1 MPLIFLAPIPVH
13 PQMQPTS
20 PVLAVHRRKQAAP
33 PVYKEKPIPSN
44 LPPIPSDL
52 PPIPSDL
59 PPIPSDLPPIPSDL
73 PPVPSNLP
81 PVPSNLPPIPSD
93 LPLKDLVPEII
104 PEVPLHG
111 TASAPLNEFLAW
123 RAEIDAAT
131 FELSKAATEV
141 HAASSNMA
149 ATKAAINAAL
159 ASHSAAAKQELNA
172 KARSSAALKRR
183 RFAWEQYLALWA
195 KALPDLDSDSDS
207 DSDLGLGPGSGSGSP
222 TRSMAFLSPTPFK
235 GLSVDSRNDG
245 YETEEMEL

>member
-59 PPIPSDLPPIPSDL
+59 PPIPSD
-73 PPVPSNLP
+73 
-81 PVPSNLPPIPSD
+81 LPPIPSD

-159 ASHSAAAKQELNA
+159 ASHSAAAEQESNA

-195 KALPDLDSDSDS
+195 KALPDLDSDS